1 MTVSEVEKSIRNRTE
16 RGHGSELGNEGH
28 GIVIRLFDHS
38 LVSAFFFG
46 QRFVRVFFG
55 GVSFG
60 FFGFAVGRIYWRD
73 ISFSRKKA
81 EDIWFRGCGRVWR
94 AWCRFRARL
103 ERLE

>member
-16 RGHGSELGNEGH
+16 RGHESELGNEGH

-73 ISFSRKKA
+73 VSFSRKKA
-81 EDIWFRGCGRVWR
+81 EDIRFRGCGRVWR
-94 AWCRFRARL
+94 GWCRFRARL